1 MIAMCGVTLYHA
13 ETDAE
18 SRTER
23 YQRTYFPKAAV
34 YQQTALDSRRSKNG
48 PWKELETV
56 IRIFGEE
63 EIDMTVGD
71 RMVLGSSAEA
81 VPPTTSLQICGI
93 ADNRR
98 GSRKVRHRK
107 VVCR

>member
-13 ETDAE
+13 ETDAV

-23 YQRTYFPKAAV
+23 YQRTYFPKVAV
-34 YQQTALDSRRSKNG
+34 YQQIALDSRRSKNG

-56 IRIFGEE
+56 IRIPGSE

-71 RMVLGSSAEA
+71 RMVLGHCTEEL
-81 VPPTTSLQICGI
+81 PPTTSLQICGI

-98 GSRKVRHRK
+98 GSRNVRHRK